1 MSDRSMHDDQHD
13 GEHDGMSSADEEFAR
28 QLAAPLRAPEPL
40 GDAFDERV
48 MAAIRHEY
56 AADASRV
63 PIPLWRRRRAV
74 ALTPVAWMALAA
86 GFAGIVSLATLS
98 LAHTGARTGAP
109 ANSTVAATAA
119 PIEPRAQLA
128 SYAPTTDT
136 VYVVRFVLA
145 DARAHTVTLLGD
157 FNAWAKHATPLTTT
171 GKRGVWSAQVALAPG
186 RHEYAFLVDGKRWV
200 ADPAAEHHADDFGTQ
215 SSVVTVGAGDVS
227 E

>member
-1 MSDRSMHDDQHD
+1 MSDRSMHDDQSD
-13 GEHDGMSSADEEFAR
+13 GLSHADEEFAR
-28 QLAAPLRAPEPL
+28 QLAAPLRTPEPL

-48 MAAIRHEY
+48 MAAIRREC
-56 AADASRV
+56 AAAASRPPV
-63 PIPLWRRRRAV
+63 ALWRRRRAV
-74 ALTPVAWMALAA
+74 ALTPVAWTALAA

-98 LAHTGARTGAP
+98 IAHAGAHTGAQ
-109 ANSTVAATAA
+109 ANSTVATAA

-128 SYAPTTDT
+128 SYSPTPDT

-157 FNAWAKHATPLTTT
+157 FNAWAKHATPLTAT

>member
-1 MSDRSMHDDQHD
+1 MSDTSMHDDQND
-13 GEHDGMSSADEEFAR
+13 GLSRADDEFAR

-48 MAAIRHEY
+48 MAAIRREC
-56 AADASRV
+56 AADASRAPV
-63 PIPLWRRRRAV
+63 PLWRRRRAV

-98 LAHTGARTGAP
+98 IARAGAH
-109 ANSTVAATAA
+109 ANSTAVAAADA
-119 PIEPRAQLA
+119 PVGPRARLA
-128 SYAPTTDT
+128 SYSPATDT

-157 FNAWAKHATPLTTT
+157 FNAWAKHATPLTST
-171 GKRGVWSAQVALAPG
+171 GKPGVWSAQVALAPG